1 MLEKH
6 DQSEAAKRQ
15 IETETHL
22 RCRSLM
28 TASSGI
34 SDALGAPQLTAFSP
48 AYTDNE
54 SGTRASSLVLASKQK
69 NRAPRPR
76 PRRREVEME
85 GTRRRLLVVFP
96 MAERTTTGVSS
107 GKLRM
112 RPATSRIRSADASDE
127 PPNFMTTVNPAWA
140 FLAPAAAAG
149 ASSVLRTGGAVDPV
163 WQRTAR
169 PLLRLQHCGPGFALA
184 GAGRRSLP
192 SLEAATGAS
201 RDRDSL
207 ATPGKRS
214 AAAISERGRRAVGSP
229 VRERVRA
236 TWGTGSAE
244 EVAARQ
250 GSGALGREAPCLY
263 RRLLRRGNGRRKR
276 GGPLGQPPI
285 GRRRSNTGGASAPR
299 RDPTG

>member
-1 MLEKH
+1 
-6 DQSEAAKRQ
+6 
-15 IETETHL
+15 
-22 RCRSLM
+22 
-28 TASSGI
+28 
-34 SDALGAPQLTAFSP
+34 
-48 AYTDNE
+48 
-54 SGTRASSLVLASKQK
+54 
-69 NRAPRPR
+69 
-76 PRRREVEME
+76 ME